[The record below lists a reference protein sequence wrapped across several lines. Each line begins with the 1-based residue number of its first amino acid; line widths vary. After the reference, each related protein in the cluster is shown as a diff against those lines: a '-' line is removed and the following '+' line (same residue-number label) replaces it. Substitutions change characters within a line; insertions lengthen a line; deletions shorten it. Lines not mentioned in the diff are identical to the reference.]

1 MTVMSMNAS
10 EEKMKLLEL
19 YAKLEQA
26 EQQVRNGEVINAR
39 AGLQSLRA
47 KYGLRDTKAVI

>member
-1 MTVMSMNAS
+1 MSMNAY
-10 EEKMKLLEL
+10 EEKMELLEL